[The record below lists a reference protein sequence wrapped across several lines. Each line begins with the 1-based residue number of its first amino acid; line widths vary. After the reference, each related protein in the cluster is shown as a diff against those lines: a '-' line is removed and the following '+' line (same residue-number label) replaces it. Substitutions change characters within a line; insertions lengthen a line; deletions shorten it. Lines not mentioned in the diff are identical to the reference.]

1 MPGLKLKFDA
11 ERLSSLKKSV
21 LENSANI
28 LESFANGANTVQEVL
43 REKHELVQENEQLKK
58 IVGQINLRTKLIK
71 ADGKLSVCQAEFESF
86 LRECGMKPDEIKELG
101 RRMHQ
106 DN

>member
-1 MPGLKLKFDA
+1 MSKFKFKFER
-11 ERLSSLKKSV
+11 ERLSEIRDSV
-21 LENSANI
+21 IQGSANI
-28 LESFANGANTVQEVL
+28 LEKVASGANTVQEVL

-58 IVGQINLRTKLIK
+58 IVSQINLRTKLIK

-86 LRECGMKPDEIKELG
+86 LRECGMKQEEIKELG
-101 RRMHQ
+101 RRMYQ